1 MGVLLNKR
9 DRLALVLR
17 TVLLLAAFNAAM
29 SAAQICIGFISHSDA
44 LVADGMHT
52 LLDLIMDGVTYFACQ
67 YATRPPDKYHA
78 YGYKRVETLACL
90 ILSILLCA
98 IGLGVMYEAVFVRN
112 LHPVRSEYVIYVSIF
127 TMVGNEIL
135 YRYAHACSQAANS
148 DLLAASA
155 THQRSDAL
163 SSLVVLLS
171 AVFDIVLPFAHFD
184 GIAAFF
190 IGAFIV
196 KMGIKIARK
205 GVFEL
210 LDGGIE
216 QSRYKELTMYMKKCP
231 GVSGIHCFRTRKQA
245 GDIYLDAHII
255 TDPFISVSEGHFI
268 GEKLRRR
275 VMRKFQDIVDVV
287 VHIDAEDDTYLHDM
301 DSKLPERSDIEKI
314 IGGMAQKT
322 PVGQYSLSIHYLQ
335 EQLYIDFFL
344 EERINKRVVQKLL
357 QQLQQAFS
365 ARDLEVRLRAFS
377 KAAELPFC

>member
-1 MGVLLNKR
+1 MNKR
-9 DRLALVLR
+9 ERLALVLR
-17 TVLLLAAFNAAM
+17 TVLLLAVFNAVM
-29 SAAQICIGFISHSDA
+29 SAAQICIGFVSYSDA

-67 YATRPPDKYHA
+67 FASRPPDKYHA

-98 IGLGVMYEAVFVRN
+98 IGIGVMYEAICVRN
-112 LHPVRSEYVIYVSIF
+112 LHPVRSDYVIYVSIF
-127 TMVGNEIL
+127 TMIGNEIL
-135 YRYAHACSQAANS
+135 YRYAHACSQTANS

-171 AVFDIVLPFAHFD
+171 AVFDTFLPYQHFD

-196 KMGIKIARK
+196 KMGIKIACK

-216 QSRYKELTMYMKKCP
+216 QSRYQELVKYMIKIP
-231 GVSGIHCFRTRKQA
+231 GVCGVHSFRTRKQA
-245 GDIYLDAHII
+245 GDIYLDAHIM

-314 IGGMAQKT
+314 IDGMAQEN
-322 PVGQYSLSIHYLQ
+322 PIGRHSLIIHYLK
-335 EQLYIDFFL
+335 ERLYIDFVL
-344 EERINKRVVQKLL
+344 EEPVSKRVMKKFLD
-357 QQLQQAFS
+357 QLQQTFVT
-365 ARDLEVRLRAFS
+365 RNVDVHLRAFN
-377 KAAELPFC
+377 KVVELPFC